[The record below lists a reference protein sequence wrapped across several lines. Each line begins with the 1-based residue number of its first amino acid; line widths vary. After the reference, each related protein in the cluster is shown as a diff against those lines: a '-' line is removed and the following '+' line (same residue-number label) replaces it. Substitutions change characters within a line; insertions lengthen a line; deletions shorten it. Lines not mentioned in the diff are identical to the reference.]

1 MLTNGIF
8 FVNLHIDLAHYMR
21 RFIVR
26 TCNAFNE
33 SPKRR
38 RKIEKKKKKKQKKK
52 KNKKNQSSYTPLNN
66 VLL

>member
-1 MLTNGIF
+1 MLTHGIF
-8 FVNLHIDLAHYMR
+8 FVNIHIDLAHYMR

-38 RKIEKKKKKKQKKK
+38 RKIKKKKKTMLAHLISFPHLSAYIRVGFAAK
-52 KNKKNQSSYTPLNN
+52 
-66 VLL
+66 

>member
-1 MLTNGIF
+1 MLTHGIF
-8 FVNLHIDLAHYMR
+8 FVNIHIDLAHYMR

-38 RKIEKKKKKKQKKK
+38 RKIKKKKKK
-52 KNKKNQSSYTPLNN
+52 NYAGTSY
-66 VLL
+66 